1 MRNQKGFATLEI
13 ILVMLII
20 STLAGVVMPK
30 MARVVD
36 NATLNYE
43 VRKFQ
48 SEFFFAR
55 SLGRS
60 ASYEPKIFK
69 YSLTSTGNAITFETY
84 STNYHIEQNGN
95 LIREKNFLPQGF
107 SIKIQGNIQDVSFNS
122 AGKIVSG
129 KSGTYTLTSSLNQER
144 SLRLDSVG
152 RLRVDENN

>member
-1 MRNQKGFATLEI
+1 
-13 ILVMLII
+13 
-20 STLAGVVMPK
+20 MPK
-30 MARVVD
+30 MARIVD
-36 NATLNYE
+36 IAALNYE

-48 SEFFFAR
+48 SEFFFSR

-95 LIREKNFLPQGF
+95 LIREENFLPQRF
-107 SIKIQGNIQDVSFNS
+107 KIDCLSGLREVSFNS

-129 KSGTYTLTSSLNQER
+129 KSGTYTFTSSLNQKR